1 MLADKILADKDYDCW
16 IKDILSYGSYE
27 NPTYVNVINLNC
39 LSELILSLK
48 WRNNLSNSTIKI
60 HHDRIDGYDKAF
72 TSELNDF
79 DIDLDF
85 VDSKKEELIQIAD
98 NAVSIFAKCVNEVML
113 HFEEKREW
121 DTDSRWIME
130 QYAKILTKVSIT
142 NIKFVIPPQNW
153 SVSLCVQEMFNK
165 NYPIEKRKNLFF
177 NPIYLRNLN
186 LIFDDIISKNFDFR
200 LMLDLLKE

>member
-27 NPTYVNVINLNC
+27 NPNYVNVINLNC

-113 HFEEKREW
+113 RFEEKREW
-121 DTDSRWIME
+121 DTDS
-130 QYAKILTKVSIT
+130 
-142 NIKFVIPPQNW
+142 
-153 SVSLCVQEMFNK
+153 
-165 NYPIEKRKNLFF
+165 
-177 NPIYLRNLN
+177 
-186 LIFDDIISKNFDFR
+186 
-200 LMLDLLKE
+200 

>member
-1 MLADKILADKDYDCW
+1 MLANKILADKDYNGW

-27 NPTYVNVINLNC
+27 NHNYVNVINLNC
-39 LSELILSLK
+39 LSELILTLK
-48 WRNNLSNSTIKI
+48 WQNNLSNSTIKI

-98 NAVSIFAKCVNEVML
+98 NTVSIFAKCVNEVML
-113 HFEEKREW
+113 RFEEKREW

-153 SVSLCVQEMFNK
+153 AVSLCVQEMFNK

-177 NPIYLRNLN
+177 NPIYLQNLN
-186 LIFDDIISKNFDFR
+186 LIYDDIISKNFDFR
-200 LMLDLLKE
+200 LMLDLLKK

>member
-1 MLADKILADKDYDCW
+1 MLAHKILADKDYNCW

-27 NPTYVNVINLNC
+27 NHNYVNVINLNC
-39 LSELILSLK
+39 LSELILTLK
-48 WRNNLSNSTIKI
+48 WQNNLSNSTIKI
-60 HHDRIDGYDKAF
+60 HHDRIDGYDKTF

-113 HFEEKREW
+113 RFEEKREW

-153 SVSLCVQEMFNK
+153 AVSLCVQEMFNK

-177 NPIYLRNLN
+177 NPIYLQNLN
-186 LIFDDIISKNFDFR
+186 LIYDDIISKNFDFR
-200 LMLDLLKE
+200 LMLDLLKK

>member
-1 MLADKILADKDYDCW
+1 MRLCSILK
-16 IKDILSYGSYE
+16 
-27 NPTYVNVINLNC
+27 
-39 LSELILSLK
+39 
-48 WRNNLSNSTIKI
+48 
-60 HHDRIDGYDKAF
+60 
-72 TSELNDF
+72 
-79 DIDLDF
+79 
-85 VDSKKEELIQIAD
+85 KKE
-98 NAVSIFAKCVNEVML
+98 NG
-113 HFEEKREW
+113 

-186 LIFDDIISKNFDFR
+186 LIFVILSVKILF
-200 LMLDLLKE
+200 

>member
-1 MLADKILADKDYDCW
+1 MMADKILADKDYDCW

-27 NPTYVNVINLNC
+27 NPNYVNVINLNC
-39 LSELILSLK
+39 LSELILALK
-48 WRNNLSNSTIKI
+48 WQNNLSNSTIKI

-79 DIDLDF
+79 GIDLDF

-98 NAVSIFAKCVNEVML
+98 NAVSTFAKCVNEVML
-113 HFEEKREW
+113 RFEEKREW

-153 SVSLCVQEMFNK
+153 AFSLCVQEMFNK

-186 LIFDDIISKNFDFR
+186 LIYNDISSKNFDFR
-200 LMLDLLKE
+200 LMLDLLKK